1 MNFDSLTTIL
11 PAWALQEVT
20 LRRAQPAGITA
31 ACAAL
36 DREHYLRAPQITK
49 PDPMDSAQANLPVL
63 TRPASGQN
71 GRSCSCE
78 SIQLQM
84 YQTPCMPSP
93 HELPIYELE
102 DRLIAA
108 VRAQGRLIV
117 QAPTGSGKSTQVPQ
131 MLLNHGLLGAG
142 EVVVLQPRR
151 LAARMLAKRVAEEVG
166 TKLGDV
172 VGYQIRLDSRVSKA
186 TRIRFVTEGILLR
199 QMSFDQSLRG
209 ISAIIFDEFHER
221 HLYGDISLARAVQI
235 QQTIR
240 PDLKI
245 IVMSATLDAAM
256 LKTYLAP
263 CDVLTSQGRTFP
275 VVIEYLPKTVDFEHD
290 PVWVVATRE
299 CERLAASSTG
309 DILVFMPGAFE
320 ISRTVQD
327 VQGSHALRGFLCYP
341 LHGELPP
348 EQQDRAVARYD
359 TRKIIVSTNVAETS
373 LTIDGV
379 MAVVDCGLAR
389 VARYDPQRGINTL
402 LIEKISVASSDQR
415 AGRAGRTAPG
425 VCVRLWTE
433 REHAQRP
440 LQELPEVKRL
450 DLAEVVLTL
459 KAAEIDDI
467 ANFPWLEKP
476 EPKALERAEGLLEDL
491 GAVGRVVPDEP
502 ETVGG
507 PSGPALPVKFTRI
520 TETGR
525 RMLRFPMH
533 PRYARMF
540 LAAQDYGCVRSVALM
555 AALTQGRN
563 FLLRNVDK
571 RTAEAREELFGEE
584 HESDFFLLMRA
595 WRYADKAGYNQDA
608 CRRLGIHVQGVR
620 QVGPL
625 FQQFL
630 EIAQAEGLDV
640 AEKRIDGVAVRKC
653 VLVGFSDHLARRLDG
668 GTLRCELVHKR
679 RGVLA
684 RESCIDQAPL
694 LVAAEITEIES
705 RGEVN
710 VLLNLCTAIEEAWLK
725 EIFPA
730 DFQDAG
736 GVLYDEHAKRVLARK
751 ERRFRDL
758 VLESK
763 QTAEEPPEGE
773 AAVLLAR
780 EVTAG
785 RIVLTEW
792 DEAVEQ
798 WIIRVNCLAKW
809 WPELEV
815 NPITAADRAT
825 LIEQI
830 CYGSYGAREL
840 KDKPVMPVLRDWLLA
855 AQLAV
860 LDDYLPERLVMANGR
875 KARLTYTKD
884 GPPVL
889 SARIQELYG
898 VNSTFTLG
906 HGRVP
911 VKIEVLAPNQR
922 PIQVTED
929 LSNFWREQYPK
940 IKTEL
945 SRRYPRHEWR

>member
-1 MNFDSLTTIL
+1 
-11 PAWALQEVT
+11 
-20 LRRAQPAGITA
+20 
-31 ACAAL
+31 
-36 DREHYLRAPQITK
+36 
-49 PDPMDSAQANLPVL
+49 
-63 TRPASGQN
+63 
-71 GRSCSCE
+71 
-78 SIQLQM
+78 
-84 YQTPCMPSP
+84 MPP
-93 HELPIYELE
+93 PRELPIYELE
-102 DRLIAA
+102 QKLVASL
-108 VRAQGRLIV
+108 RAQGRLIV

-131 MLLNHGLLGAG
+131 MLLNHGLLGSG

-151 LAARMLAKRVAEEVG
+151 LAARMLARRVAEEVG
-166 TKLGDV
+166 APLGEI
-172 VGYQIRLDSRVSKA
+172 VGYQIRLDSRISKQ

-199 QMSFDQSLRG
+199 QMSFDATLRG
-209 ISAIIFDEFHER
+209 ISAIVFDEFHER
-221 HLYGDISLARAVQI
+221 HLYGDISLARAIQI
-235 QQTIR
+235 QQSVR
-240 PDLKI
+240 PDLKL
-245 IVMSATLDAAM
+245 IVMSATLDTAL
-256 LKTYLAP
+256 LKDYLAP
-263 CDVLTSQGRTFP
+263 CDALTSQGRTFP
-275 VVIEYLPKTVDFEHD
+275 VKIEYLPKSVNFEHD
-290 PVWVVATRE
+290 PVWAVATRE
-299 CERLAASSTG
+299 CERIAAQVAG

-327 VQGSHALRGFLCYP
+327 IQGSHALRGFVCFP

-379 MAVVDCGLAR
+379 TAVVDGGLAR
-389 VARYDPQRGINTL
+389 VARYDPHRGINTL

-450 DLAEVVLTL
+450 DLSEVVLTL
-459 KAAEIDDI
+459 KAAGIDDVT
-467 ANFPWLEKP
+467 NFPWLEKP
-476 EPKALERAEGLLEDL
+476 DPKALERAEMLLEDL
-491 GAVGRVVPDEP
+491 GAVAGRARPPGAPPTNGE
-502 ETVGG
+502 
-507 PSGPALPVKFTRI
+507 PSGPALPLESRRI
-520 TETGR
+520 TEVGR
-525 RMLRFPMH
+525 KMLRFPMH

-571 RTAEAREELFGEE
+571 RTAESREELFGAE

-595 WRYADKAGYNQDA
+595 WRYADKANYNMDA

-625 FQQFL
+625 FEQFL
-630 EIAQAEGLDV
+630 EIAAAEKLDI

-653 VLVGFSDHLARRLDG
+653 VLLGFSDHLARRLDRA
-668 GTLRCELVHKR
+668 TLRCELVHKR
-679 RGVLA
+679 RGLLSRDSAVQ
-684 RESCIDQAPL
+684 EAPL

-710 VLLNLCTAIEEAWLK
+710 TLLGLCTAIEEGWLK
-725 EIFPA
+725 ELFPE
-730 DFQDAG
+730 DFHDAG
-736 GVLYDEHAKRVLARK
+736 GVAYDETQRRVLARK

-763 QTAEEPPEGE
+763 PTAEEPPEGE
-773 AAVLLAR
+773 AAAILAR
-780 EVTAG
+780 EVMAG

-792 DEAVEQ
+792 TEAVEH
-798 WIIRVNCLAKW
+798 WITRVNCLAKW

-815 NPITAADRAT
+815 HPITDADRTT

-840 KDKPVMPVLRDWLLA
+840 KDKPVMPILRDWLLPE
-855 AQLAV
+855 QLAV
-860 LDDYLPERLVMANGR
+860 LDEYLPERIEMANDR
-875 KARLTYTKD
+875 KARVTYSKD

-898 VNSTFTLG
+898 VDSKFTLG

-922 PIQVTED
+922 PIQVTDD

-940 IKTEL
+940 VKQEL
-945 SRRYPRHEWR
+945 QRRYPRHEWR

>member
-1 MNFDSLTTIL
+1 MTLVLALRGGRALNWELM
-11 PAWALQEVT
+11 PA
-20 LRRAQPAGITA
+20 P
-31 ACAAL
+31 
-36 DREHYLRAPQITK
+36 K
-49 PDPMDSAQANLPVL
+49 
-63 TRPASGQN
+63 
-71 GRSCSCE
+71 
-78 SIQLQM
+78 
-84 YQTPCMPSP
+84 
-93 HELPIYELE
+93 ELPIYELE
-102 DRLIAA
+102 DRLIHA
-108 VRAQGRLIV
+108 VQGQGRVIV

-131 MLLNHGLLGAG
+131 MLLNHGVLGGG

-166 TKLGDV
+166 TALGDV
-172 VGYQIRLDSRVSKA
+172 VGYQIRLDSRVSER

-199 QMSFDQSLRG
+199 QMSFDPALRG
-209 ISAIIFDEFHER
+209 ISAIVFDEFHER
-221 HLYGDISLARAVQI
+221 HLYGDISLARALQI
-235 QQTIR
+235 QKAGR

-245 IVMSATLDAAM
+245 IVMSATLDAAQ
-256 LKTYLAP
+256 LKDYLAP
-263 CDVLTSQGRTFP
+263 CDVLQSQGRTFP
-275 VVIEYLPKTVDFEHD
+275 VRVEYLPKAVDFEHD
-290 PVWVVATRE
+290 PVWSVASRE
-299 CERLAASSTG
+299 CERIAAQTTG
-309 DILVFMPGAFE
+309 DILVFMPGAYE
-320 ISRTVQD
+320 IGRTVQD
-327 VQGSHALRGFLCYP
+327 VQGSHALRGFICFP

-348 EQQDRAVARYD
+348 DQQDRAVARYD

-379 MAVVDCGLAR
+379 TVVVDCGLAR
-389 VARYDPQRGINTL
+389 VARFDPHRGINTL
-402 LIEKISVASSDQR
+402 LIEKISVASADQR

-459 KAAEIDDI
+459 KAAGIDDI
-467 ANFPWLEKP
+467 HHFPWLEKP
-476 EPKALERAEGLLEDL
+476 EPRALERAETLLEDL
-491 GAVGRVVPDEP
+491 GALQ
-502 ETVGG
+502 
-507 PSGPALPVKFTRI
+507 GPAKTISDL
-520 TETGR
+520 GR
-525 RMLRFPMH
+525 RMLKFPMH

-540 LAAQDYGCVRSVALM
+540 LAAQEYGCVRPVALM

-571 RTAEAREELFGEE
+571 RTAEMREELFGDE

-595 WRYADKAGYNQDA
+595 WRYADKANYHGDA
-608 CRRLGIHVQGVR
+608 CRRLGIHLQGVR

-625 FQQFL
+625 FEQFL
-630 EIAQAEGLDV
+630 EIAQAEQLDV
-640 AEKRIDGVAVRKC
+640 TEQRIDGVAVRKC
-653 VLVGFSDHLARRLDG
+653 VLLGFSDHLARRLDK

-679 RGVLA
+679 RGLLA
-684 RESCIDQAPL
+684 RESYIDEAPL

-710 VLLNLCTAIEEAWLK
+710 TLLNLCTAVEESWLK
-725 EIFPA
+725 ELFPD
-730 DFQDAG
+730 DFIDAS
-736 GVLYDEHAKRVLARK
+736 GVAYDETMRRVLARK

-763 QTAEEPPEGE
+763 QTADDPPEGE
-773 AAVLLAR
+773 AAVILAR
-780 EVTAG
+780 EVAKG
-785 RIVLTEW
+785 NIVLTEW
-792 DEAVEQ
+792 NEAVEQ
-798 WIIRVNCLAKW
+798 WIVRVNCLAKW

-815 NPITAADRAT
+815 NPITDADRAT

-830 CYGSYGAREL
+830 CYGSFGAREL

-855 AQLAV
+855 EQLAV
-860 LDDYLPERLVMANGR
+860 LDEYLPERLVMANGR

-898 VNSTFTLG
+898 VSSKFTLG

-922 PIQVTED
+922 PIQVTDD
-929 LSNFWREQYPK
+929 LSNFWKEQYPK
-940 IKTEL
+940 IKPEL

>member
-1 MNFDSLTTIL
+1 M
-11 PAWALQEVT
+11 PAP
-20 LRRAQPAGITA
+20 R
-31 ACAAL
+31 
-36 DREHYLRAPQITK
+36 
-49 PDPMDSAQANLPVL
+49 
-63 TRPASGQN
+63 
-71 GRSCSCE
+71 
-78 SIQLQM
+78 
-84 YQTPCMPSP
+84 
-93 HELPIYELE
+93 ELPIYELE
-102 DRLIAA
+102 NRLLAA
-108 VRAQGRLIV
+108 VKGQGRLIV
-117 QAPTGSGKSTQVPQ
+117 SAPTGSGKSTQVPQ
-131 MLLNHGLLGAG
+131 ILLTHGLLGHG

-166 TKLGDV
+166 TKLGDI
-172 VGYQIRLDSRVSKA
+172 VGYQIRLDSRISKA

-199 QMSFDQSLRG
+199 QMSFDQTLRG

-221 HLYGDISLARAVQI
+221 HLYGDISLARALQI
-235 QQTIR
+235 QQSTR
-240 PDLKI
+240 PDLKL
-245 IVMSATLDAAM
+245 IVMSATLDAVL
-256 LKTYLAP
+256 LKNYLAP
-263 CDVLTSQGRTFP
+263 CEVLTSQGRTFP
-275 VVIEYLPKTVDFEHD
+275 VQIEYLPKAVDFEHD

-299 CERLAASSTG
+299 CERIAAQTKG

-327 VQGSHALRGFLCYP
+327 VQGSHALRGFVCYP

-389 VARYDPQRGINTL
+389 VARYDPHRGINTL

-459 KAAEIDDI
+459 KAAGIDDI
-467 ANFPWLEKP
+467 YNFPWLEKP
-476 EPKALERAEGLLEDL
+476 EPKALERAETLLEDL
-491 GAVGRVVPDEP
+491 GALACRSGFTPDM
-502 ETVGG
+502 
-507 PSGPALPVKFTRI
+507 SGMKPDLQKRNSAL
-520 TETGR
+520 TEVGR
-525 RMLRFPMH
+525 RMLKFPMH

-595 WRYADKAGYNQDA
+595 WRYADKAGYNADA

-625 FQQFL
+625 FGQFL
-630 EIAQAEGLDV
+630 EIAEAEKLDI

-653 VLVGFSDHLARRLDG
+653 VLVGFSDQLARRLDK

-679 RGVLA
+679 KGVLA
-684 RESCIDQAPL
+684 RESCIDHAPL
-694 LVAAEITEIES
+694 LVAAEITEVES

-710 VLLNLCTAIEEAWLK
+710 VLLNLCTAVEEAWLK
-725 EIFPA
+725 ELFPE
-730 DFQDAG
+730 DFVDAG
-736 GVLYDEHAKRVLARK
+736 GVLYDEAAKRVLARK

-773 AAVLLAR
+773 AAALLAR
-780 EVTAG
+780 EVIAG

-792 DEAVEQ
+792 NEAVEQ

-815 NPITAADRAT
+815 NPITDADRAT

-830 CYGSYGAREL
+830 CYGSLGAREL

-855 AQLAV
+855 EQLAV

-875 KARLTYTKD
+875 KARLTYAKD

-898 VNSTFTLG
+898 VSSKFTLG

-922 PIQVTED
+922 PIQVTDD
-929 LSNFWREQYPK
+929 LSNFWREVYPK
-940 IKTEL
+940 LKPAL